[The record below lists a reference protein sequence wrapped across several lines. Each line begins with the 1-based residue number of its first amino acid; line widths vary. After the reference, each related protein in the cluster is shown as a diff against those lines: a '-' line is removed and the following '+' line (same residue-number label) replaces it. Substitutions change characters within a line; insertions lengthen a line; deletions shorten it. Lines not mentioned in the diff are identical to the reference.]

1 MSFPKAYLRTF
12 LAFFKT
18 RLGTTLIERVPEE
31 CAKDLESALQWA
43 SKKAEEKHWYLAKV
57 AEE

>member
-1 MSFPKAYLRTF
+1 MSFPKAYVRSF

-18 RLGTTLIERVPEE
+18 RLGVTLIERVPEE

-43 SKKAEEKHWYLAKV
+43 IGKAEQKEWYLAKV